1 MNVEITY
8 TTGNSDVTISNYD
21 QEFSCDTVKTRTLSV
36 AGLLGDCVGQ
46 ALLALTAKEDVELT
60 EVLGK
65 FQGALSDALR

>member
-21 QEFSCDTVKTRTLSV
+21 QEFSCYTEKTRTLSI

-46 ALLALTAKEDVELT
+46 ALLALTAKQGVDLAEIT
-60 EVLGK
+60 K
-65 FQGALSDALR
+65 RFQDALSSALR